1 MTEQQIRVFGAPWCP
16 DCKRAKQFLNEQRVP
31 YEWLDID
38 QDEQARMHVQQV
50 NGGKQIIPTIEFPDG
65 TVLVEPSNAELADVL
80 GIQRQA
86 KRQYYDLV
94 IVGGGPA
101 GLTTGIYA
109 SREGLS
115 TLIIERSGVGGQAG
129 ITQEI
134 ENYPGFPEP
143 VGGGDLSDRLRIQ
156 AERFGVEILAAQGVS
171 SLERQGSD
179 LAVSVNSGELYR
191 APAMV
196 LATGAT
202 YRRLN
207 VPGEE
212 DFIGAGVHFCA
223 TCDGSFY
230 KGKDLVVVGGGNSG
244 FQEGLFLTRFAKS
257 VTILELDKNVR
268 ASQALQDKVAG
279 REDMQVL
286 TETTVRE
293 FRGKD
298 RLESILVENVA
309 TGETREMRPS
319 GVFVFIG
326 LLPNTDFLKGVVELD
341 RYGFVVTKP
350 NLETSLEGLFAAGD
364 VRAGSTKQVASAVG
378 EGATVALMVR
388 EYLERQGESGRSQP
402 TQSTHESV
410 LVKTN

>member
-80 GIQRQA
+80 GIQREA

-143 VGGGDLSDRLRIQ
+143 IGGGDLSDRLRIQ

-202 YRRLN
+202 YRRLD

-223 TCDGSFY
+223 TCDGPFY

-402 TQSTHESV
+402 TQSTPGSV
-410 LVKTN
+410 LVKTY

>member
-115 TLIIERSGVGGQAG
+115 TLTIERSGVGGQAG